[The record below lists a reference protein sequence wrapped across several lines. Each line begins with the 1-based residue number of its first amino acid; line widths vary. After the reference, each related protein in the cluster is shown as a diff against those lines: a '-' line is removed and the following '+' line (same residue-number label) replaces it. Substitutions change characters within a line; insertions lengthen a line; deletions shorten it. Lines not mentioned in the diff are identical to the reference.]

1 MKKTQSVI
9 IIGASEHA
17 KVIVDIF
24 EKEGHT
30 NIVGFVDSN
39 KQIGSEHAGYPIL
52 GNEEI
57 ISELLNKYPGCKLF
71 IAIGDNWTRKQV
83 KDKIDT
89 LVPKTEY
96 ISAIHPSAIIGK
108 NVVIGNGVAI
118 MAGAIIN
125 PYSQI
130 DSFSIINTRSS
141 VDHDC
146 IIGKFSNLAPG
157 VTLGGNVKIG
167 EYTAISIGAI
177 ITHGTNIGDQVI
189 IGAGALLLNDCE
201 DNAVMYGT
209 PAKKIKMREA
219 GEKYL

>member
-1 MKKTQSVI
+1 MKKLFQNS
-9 IIGASEHA
+9 
-17 KVIVDIF
+17 
-24 EKEGHT
+24 
-30 NIVGFVDSN
+30 
-39 KQIGSEHAGYPIL
+39 
-52 GNEEI
+52 
-57 ISELLNKYPGCKLF
+57 LNKYPGCKLF

-146 IIGKFSNLAPG
+146 IIGSFQAWHHG

-189 IGAGALLLNDCE
+189 MAQVL
-201 DNAVMYGT
+201 Y
-209 PAKKIKMREA
+209 
-219 GEKYL
+219 Y